1 LSEITAGL
9 QGLAPVTRAIIAMVL
24 STVAFTSMHAAIVF
38 IADDMHPFQIA
49 FFRNLFAVL
58 MLYGLVA
65 RGGLSFLRTERLPLH
80 GLRAVLNVVAMLMFF
95 YGLSITPLARVTAL
109 SFTAPLFMSVM
120 SVIIFREQLI
130 ASRFIALGVGFL
142 GTLVVLRPGFATHD
156 FGSLLILTSAFVWAV
171 TMVVI
176 KELSKT
182 ETSLTITGY
191 MALLLSLFSLG
202 PAVMVWTWP
211 DAQTLLLLVIVGAAG
226 TIAQYAL
233 AESLKLADATAVMP
247 FDFLK
252 LVWASLF
259 GFLLFGQVPGI
270 ATWLGGAVIFS
281 AGLVL
286 IFMEAKAQRR
296 AKSNPRTSARD

>member
-1 LSEITAGL
+1 MSEVSANRR
-9 QGLAPVTRAIIAMVL
+9 GLAPVTRAILAMVL
-24 STVAFTSMHAAIVF
+24 STVAFTSMHAVIVF
-38 IADDMHPFQIA
+38 VAKDMHPFQIA
-49 FFRNLFAVL
+49 FFRNVFAVL

-65 RGGLSFLRTERLPLH
+65 RGGLSFLKTERLQLH

-109 SFTAPLFMSVM
+109 SFTAPLFMAVL
-120 SVIIFREQLI
+120 SVIIFRERLI
-130 ASRFIALGVGFL
+130 ASRFIALGVGFA
-142 GTLVVLRPGFATHD
+142 GTLIVLRPGFSTLD
-156 FGSLLILTSAFVWAV
+156 LGSILILTSAFIWAL

-182 ETSLTITGY
+182 ESSLTITGY
-191 MALLLSLFSLG
+191 MALLLSIFSFI

-211 DAQTLLLLVIVGAAG
+211 DLNTLLLLLLVGIAG

-233 AESLKLADATAVMP
+233 AESLKLGDATAVMP
-247 FDFLK
+247 YDFLK

-259 GFLLFGQVPGI
+259 GFLLFNQIPGV
-270 ATWLGGAVIFS
+270 ATWIGGIVIFS

-286 IFMEAKAQRR
+286 LYLEARSQRPST
-296 AKSNPRTSARD
+296 K